1 MAVFGQVAPSGP
13 PPNAP
18 PDRSTPKAGANSFT
32 EAQAKSRLERMGYSE
47 ISELRL
53 DDRGIWRGRAM
64 YGTQQVQVS
73 VDYRG
78 AITRE

>member
-1 MAVFGQVAPSGP
+1 
-13 PPNAP
+13 
-18 PDRSTPKAGANSFT
+18 
-32 EAQAKSRLERMGYSE
+32 MGYSE

-53 DDRGIWRGRAM
+53 DDRGIWRGRAK